1 MFYINQYDYAHM
13 EYPHPEGVYTDKIP
27 TVATSGCGLCSF
39 MMIVNNRTN
48 HTITLEKSLA
58 LALESGANSGRGTK
72 LRVMAPYAAPL
83 YGLEYHAT
91 RDAQELR
98 AHLEKGEWA
107 VICCDGDTDR
117 GIGLFSHVA
126 HFVVACG
133 IQGDEICILDPA
145 YKEDKFE
152 EGTRQSKV
160 RVDYPYL
167 YCAFQDLVND
177 TLNKKAP
184 FSLFTPKR

>member
-1 MFYINQYDYAHM
+1 MFYINQYEYPHV

-39 MMIVNNRTN
+39 MMIVNNRTQ
-48 HTITLEKSLA
+48 HTITLEKSMA
-58 LALESGANSGRGTK
+58 LALESGANAGKGTQ
-72 LRVMAPYAAPL
+72 LRVMAPYAAPMYDL
-83 YGLEYHAT
+83 DYRAT
-91 RDAQELR
+91 RDADALR

-107 VICCDGDTDR
+107 VVCCDGDTDR

-133 IQGDEICILDPA
+133 IQGDEVCILDPA
-145 YKEDKFE
+145 YKEGKFE
-152 EGTRQSKV
+152 EGIRQGKV
-160 RVDYPYL
+160 RVEFPYL
-167 YCAFQDLVND
+167 YCAFEDLVND

-184 FSLFTPKR
+184 FSLFTSK